1 MFLRE
6 GLFPNR
12 LTECWTYC
20 IECTV
25 PEAMWKERRLKL
37 ILSRVISLKG
47 NSECNLKSILT
58 KPMFMNKSFQ
68 NLKDVCKW
76 LTRRSSMLLFFL
88 VTFVTN
94 VMKGISRLHHEQRY
108 SGSRLRLAGISA
120 VMVLLSTLSVV
131 DANASHFRYGNIIW
145 SRPNASSRV
154 VTMVVTNSYRLSSF
168 PGVAVGTTVNPGS
181 VLQFG
186 DGGNASIDLQVT
198 SVNSTEDYFIGTFT
212 VVHTYAAGTDDF
224 TVSYSGCC
232 RLSTLQNNPD
242 GNFGEVTTINL
253 GTTNLGSPVSILPPV
268 VSVSTGLPTAT
279 FNVPAVDP
287 DGGVLSYALSTPA
300 DFSGGDVNSIQA
312 NGLSIDASTGIATFN
327 TVGKAIGTLWSA
339 GFTITDP
346 SGSKS
351 VVDFLLKV
359 VGTSNPPVFNYA
371 TTPNNNSVIY
381 AHPGGLVN
389 FTVDA
394 SDPDVTGTV
403 LLNGAGL
410 PTGAVFSPSST
421 PANPASATFSWTPT
435 ALQIGTYVMTF
446 VATDDIGV
454 QTITTVTIQVI
465 AGPQFI
471 APTPPPTPERLVITG
486 TTLNDVIAA
495 QSSEPGLTS
504 QIFSA
509 SMPAGATATPALPT
523 ALSPIGQTNISWT
536 PVIGQWGD
544 HTFTYIAKDSNN
556 GTAIA
561 SYHVV
566 ANTKPVFT
574 SSPVLAASAC
584 QPYSYIITG
593 TDDDIPYGD
602 ELEFE
607 SHTSLPSW
615 LALVNNPNGTAT
627 LSGTPTAANI
637 GTYNIELVA
646 ADIYHHGSSLV
657 EQNFTITVTAQNV
670 IVANGGNVCSGNN
683 GNFTLTGPVGSVV
696 TYNINGGAN
705 ITTALVGG
713 TANVPV
719 TNVTATQTLNLVSIA
734 NATATCTQV
743 LSGSSVISVNPLPVG
758 SALPQTICSGS
769 TTTVALN
776 STIAGGTYAWTAA
789 LQSGSI
795 TGFADCNASCG
806 NTIAQTL
813 NNNGTG
819 SGVVRYTV
827 TPISNLGCP
836 GTTFTVDV
844 TINAQPVAIA
854 GGDKIICGT
863 GDALQANAAV
873 APQTGMWS
881 IISGTSTAIGQFA
894 SLADPNTVF
903 APAVNPGTYTLKWT
917 LSNAPCVAS
926 SDTVIITS
934 LGSVQGTITASSNA
948 NVCSGQTS
956 NINISVNPVSGGTF
970 SGTFTNGKTFTG
982 LNPAAGIISP
992 SYTFTNNTIAN
1003 TSESFVLSSL
1013 IFHPNIST
1021 QPTPATCAATAQSMG
1036 GQTLVTIQPVSDIVA
1051 TLSGGSS
1058 KCNGATVSIN
1068 VTNPNSVGGTY
1079 NRTAVYSGV
1088 THTAS
1093 ASVSGQ
1099 SFTTNSTFTETLTNN
1114 TNAPVNVVY
1123 TFTSVSPGSQGCV
1136 GIPQNVTVTVNPT
1149 PTVVAPASQLLCNN
1163 EATTATIFNGAVSGT
1178 TFAWTNDNTS
1188 IGLAANGNGD
1198 ISSFI
1203 ANNTGIVNTTANIQ
1217 VVPSANGCTGTAQNF
1232 TITVKPTP
1240 TVLDPADEI
1249 VCNGAATTMVNL
1261 SGAVSGTVYSWTNDN
1276 ASVGLLASGVGD
1288 IASFN
1293 AINSGNTPAVANIEI
1308 TPVANGCTG
1317 AAQEFTIAVNPTPV
1331 VDLVSNDVVCNGA
1344 ATTAVTFN
1352 GAVSGTQFDWTN
1364 NNTSIGLAANGTGD
1378 IASFNGIN
1386 NGTTPVTATI
1396 EVTPTA
1402 NNCTGA
1408 SETFTITVNPTPVVD
1423 TIADDVVCNGAAT
1436 DVVSFTG
1443 AVSGT
1448 TFNWVN
1454 SDNTIGLAATGTG
1467 NIASFNGINTGNAV
1481 AVATIEVTPTANSC
1495 TGASETYTVTVNPTP
1510 DVNTVSNDVV
1520 CNGTATTA
1528 VTFTGAVSGATFDW
1542 TNNDASI
1549 GLAAS
1554 GTGDIAS
1561 FNGINNGTTSVTATI
1576 EVTPT
1581 AYNCTGDSE
1590 TFTITV
1596 NPTPVVSDPA
1606 NQVVCNG
1613 SAAAAVNFNGAVAN
1627 TSYSWTNNNASI
1639 GLASSGTGDIASF
1652 TAVNNGTT
1660 DITATIEVMPSA
1672 NDCDGIPETF
1682 TITVHP
1688 SPSFAFSVNGSTV
1701 ADNGTTTICQ
1711 ATSTTFQV
1719 NGATANSAFS
1729 MTHDGNPYATGNVDA
1744 SGNFTHTF
1752 ISGGTPSNTTAGTYV
1767 LSVTD
1772 AITGCEADQTYTI
1785 NVNPKPTD
1793 TFKVNGVALVDG
1805 QTSTHCQGD
1814 ALQLS
1819 LAGSSDH
1826 SFVITKGA
1834 NTIASGQVNAPVFT
1848 IPAAALTNAGTYTV
1862 VLTNN
1867 ITGCMATRSYQ
1878 IVVNP
1883 LPVYTFSVNTNPLSN
1898 NGSTTHCKGDQVT
1911 LTLTGDAGATYT
1923 LLHNSNSV
1931 GSGNVNGPAY
1941 TFTANTVDAGTYLLT
1956 VTSSLGCVTS
1966 SSYTMNINVAPQ
1978 FTFVPANATAN
1989 TATGSCNTT
1998 VTYATATVSG
2008 TPAPAL
2014 TYTLSGAT
2022 TDSGTGMGSG
2032 SVFNKGV
2039 TNVKIT
2045 ATNVCGTKDSTFT
2058 VTVND
2063 IQAPAF
2069 TSCPA
2074 TINAFS
2080 AANSCGNSVNTP
2092 APLYTDNCT
2101 LGATPLAWV
2110 MTGATTGNGTGN
2122 IGAHVFN
2129 VGTTAVTYTVTDAS
2143 GNTATCNYNVMVT
2156 DTIRPAI
2163 VCVSNIT
2170 HNTDLNICGAVVTYT
2185 APASTD
2191 NCTVQSTVQTA
2202 GLPSGSIF
2210 PLGVTTNTF
2219 VVTDAAGNTATCSFN
2234 VTIQD
2239 AQGPV
2244 MTPPVAQ
2251 TLNVGAGNNCQVPM
2265 PDYRSLFTIADN
2277 CSGVLNIEQLAP
2289 NQIGSL
2295 VIGYGGTRV
2304 IRVKATDVAGN
2315 VSVDS
2320 FTLTLVDATAPTT
2333 ISQNISVNLDAAGT
2347 ATITAAMLNN
2357 GSHDNCSAITLAASK
2372 LTFNC
2377 SNVGTNT
2384 VVLTATD
2391 ASGNTAT
2398 SNATVTVY
2406 DVTAPVISCWSDTTL
2421 LKGLQCTTEIP
2432 DMTYRVNATDACG
2445 VATVTQSPA
2454 AGTIVAAFTQT
2465 LPVTLTVIDVNGN
2478 FSNCTFNVNFVD
2490 HTKPAITNFPANITI
2505 NNGQDSCGKAVTW
2518 SAPIATDNCTILG
2531 AANLTSTHAPGSVFP
2546 LGTTTVTYTAVDF
2559 SGNDSVR
2566 SFTVTVVDA
2575 QAPVIAGCP
2584 SNVLVNTG
2592 ANATTC
2598 AATATW
2604 IEPTA
2609 TDNCTATGSLVWS
2622 KNHNPGDIFPVGTT
2636 TVTYTATDASG
2647 NVSNACSFNVIVTD
2661 NTIPVLAA
2669 CPANVTVFTGT
2680 GATTCNATATWIEP
2694 TASDNCTS
2702 AANLVWT
2709 KSHTPGSVFS
2719 TGTTTVTYKATDAS
2733 GNVSNTC
2740 SFNVTVIDNTI
2751 PVLSGC
2757 PSTVLVNTGASI
2769 TPCSATATWTE
2780 PTVIDNCTSGANI
2793 VWTKSHTPG
2802 SVFPVG
2808 TTAVTYTATDL
2819 AGNVSA
2825 TCSFN
2830 VIVTDNTAPV
2840 LAGCPATVNVTTG
2853 AGATT
2858 CNTIATWT
2866 EPTATDNC
2874 TASANLV
2881 WTKSHTPGSVFSVGT
2896 TTVTYTATDANGNV
2910 SATCSFNVIVT
2921 DNTAPTFVSC
2931 PSSIT
2936 SVTNSAGCT
2945 GNVTTVNPVVT
2956 DNCSLSSLTWALSGA
2971 TTGSGTNYVGLH
2983 NFATGVTTVTYTATD
2998 ASGNSSVCSYTVTV
3012 NNTLVGNIGGTSTI
3026 AQNISSTSNVVFVAQ
3041 GGNNSGPYTFT
3052 YTMNGGAPQTITTT
3066 GNSTVVTIPQS
3077 NAILGT
3083 YTYALISM
3091 TNSNGCTAAINP
3103 ANDTAVITVV
3113 PFVPLADLSIA
3124 LDFPAVSFTPSV
3136 SSRPFSVYVS
3146 NLGAADANGIVT
3158 VRLSKPSSPFTYSL
3172 EPSSILGWT
3181 LTPGSTSYMLTS
3193 NGPVTIN
3200 ADGAYE
3206 IIDVRL
3212 NRTGA
3217 AAVGTSS
3224 VNGIVFPASGET
3236 NTGNN
3241 NTSVN
3246 INISQ

>member
-1 MFLRE
+1 
-6 GLFPNR
+6 
-12 LTECWTYC
+12 
-20 IECTV
+20 
-25 PEAMWKERRLKL
+25 
-37 ILSRVISLKG
+37 
-47 NSECNLKSILT
+47 
-58 KPMFMNKSFQ
+58 MNKSFQ

-94 VMKGISRLHHEQRY
+94 VMKGVSRLHHEQRN
-108 SGSRLRLAGISA
+108 SGNRLRLAGISA
-120 VMVLLSTLSVV
+120 VVALLSTLSVM

-145 SRPNASSRV
+145 SRPDASSRV
-154 VTMVVTNSYRLSSF
+154 VTFVVTNSYRLSSF
-168 PGVAVGTTVNPGS
+168 AGVAVGSTINTGS
-181 VLQFG
+181 ILQFG
-186 DGGNASIDLQVT
+186 DGGNGAIDLQVT
-198 SVNSTEDYFIGTFT
+198 SVNSAEDYFIGTYT
-212 VVHTYAAGTDDF
+212 VTHTYAIGTDNF
-224 TVSYSGCC
+224 TASYSGCC
-232 RLSTLQNNPD
+232 RLSTLQNNHD
-242 GNFGEVTTINL
+242 GNFGEVTTVNL
-253 GTTNLGSPVSILPPV
+253 ASSNLGSPISTLPPV
-268 VSVSTGLPTAT
+268 VSLSTGLSAAA
-279 FNVPAVDP
+279 FNVPAIDP

-300 DFSGGDVNSIQA
+300 EFSGGDVNSIQA
-312 NGLSIDASTGIATFN
+312 NGLSINSSTGEATFN
-327 TVGKAIGTLWSA
+327 TIGKPIGTLWSA

-346 SGSKS
+346 TGSKS

-359 VGTSNPPVFNYA
+359 VGTSNPPIFNYA
-371 TTPNNNSVIY
+371 TTPLNNAIVY
-381 AHPGGLVN
+381 AYPGSPLS
-389 FTVDA
+389 FTIEA
-394 SDPDVTGTV
+394 SDPDAGGTV
-403 LLNGAGL
+403 LLNGVGF
-410 PTGAVFSPSST
+410 PTGASFNPSVT
-421 PANPASATFSWTPT
+421 PANPASASFSWTPT
-435 ALQIGTYVMTF
+435 VSQLGTYILTF
-446 VATDDIGV
+446 VATDDVGV
-454 QTITTVTIQVI
+454 QTTTTVTIQVV

-471 APTPPPTPERLVITG
+471 VPTPPTMPDRLVLIG

-495 QSSEPGLTS
+495 QSPAPGITS
-504 QIFSA
+504 KILSA
-509 SMPAGATATPALPT
+509 TLPAGAIVSPSLPT
-523 ALSPIGQTNISWT
+523 ALAATATVNVSWT
-536 PVIGQWGD
+536 PDPWQWGD
-544 HTFTYIAKDSNN
+544 HTFTFVAEDQNG
-556 GTAIA
+556 GTATT
-561 SYHVV
+561 SYHVI

-574 SSPVLAASAC
+574 SSPVLSAKSC
-584 QPYSYIITG
+584 QPYTYMVFG
-593 TDDDIPYGD
+593 FDPDLPYGD
-602 ELEFE
+602 QLEFE
-607 SHTSLPSW
+607 SHTPLPSW
-615 LALVNNPNGTAT
+615 LTLVNVPNVGAT
-627 LSGTPTAANI
+627 LSGTPSAADT

-646 ADIYHHGSSLV
+646 ADIYHHSSSLV
-657 EQNFTITVTAQNV
+657 KQNFTITVTAQQV
-670 IVANGGNVCSGNN
+670 AIANGGPICAGSNA
-683 GNFTLTGPVGSVV
+683 NFTLTGSDGFNV

-705 ITTALVGG
+705 ATATLTGG
-713 TANVPV
+713 TATV
-719 TNVTATQTLNLVSIA
+719 TVANAQVAQTLNLVSIA
-734 NATATCTQV
+734 NAAGTCTQLV
-743 LSGSSVISVNPLPVG
+743 SGSS
-758 SALPQTICSGS
+758 TIP
-769 TTTVALN
+769 
-776 STIAGGTYAWTAA
+776 
-789 LQSGSI
+789 
-795 TGFADCNASCG
+795 
-806 NTIAQTL
+806 
-813 NNNGTG
+813 
-819 SGVVRYTV
+819 V
-827 TPISNLGCP
+827 TP
-836 GTTFTVDV
+836 
-844 TINAQPVAIA
+844 QPVALA
-854 GGDKIICGT
+854 GVDKIICGT

-873 APQTGMWS
+873 GTQSGIWS
-881 IISGTSTAIGQFA
+881 IISGTNTASGQFA
-894 SLADPNTVF
+894 SLTDPNTVF
-903 APAVNPGTYTLKWT
+903 TPAVNPGTYTLKWT

-926 SDTVIITS
+926 SDTVVITS

-1003 TSESFVLSSL
+1003 TTESFVLASL
-1013 IFHPNIST
+1013 VFHPNTST

-1051 TLSGGSS
+1051 TLNGSSS
-1058 KCNGATVSIN
+1058 KCNGSAITID

-1079 NRTAVYSGV
+1079 NRTAAYNGV

-1099 SFTTNSTFTETLTNN
+1099 SYTTNSTFTETLTNN
-1114 TNAPVNVVY
+1114 TNAPINVVY
-1123 TFTSVSPGSQGCV
+1123 TFTPVSPGSQGCV
-1136 GIPQNVTVTVNPT
+1136 GIPQNVTVTINPT
-1149 PTVVAPASQLLCNN
+1149 PTVTIPANQLLCNN
-1163 EATTATIFNGAVSGT
+1163 EATAATIFTGAVNGT

-1188 IGLAANGNGD
+1188 IGLAASGNGD
-1198 ISSFI
+1198 ISSFT
-1203 ANNTGIVNTTANIQ
+1203 ATNTGTVNTIANIQ
-1217 VVPSANGCTGTAQNF
+1217 VVPSANGCTGAAQNF

-1240 TVLDPADEI
+1240 TVVDPADQT
-1249 VCNGAATTMVNL
+1249 VCNGAATTMVALN
-1261 SGAVSGTVYSWTNDN
+1261 GTVNGTTYNWTNDN
-1276 ASVGLLASGVGD
+1276 TSIGLLANGTGD
-1288 IASFN
+1288 IASFTATN
-1293 AINSGNTPAVANIEI
+1293 NGAGSEISTIEV

-1317 AAQEFTIAVNPTPV
+1317 AAQEFMITVNPTPV

-1344 ATTAVTFN
+1344 ATTAVTFT
-1352 GAVSGTQFDWTN
+1352 GAVSGTTFDWTSN
-1364 NNTSIGLAANGTGD
+1364 NATIGLAAVGTGD

-1386 NGTTPVTATI
+1386 TGTTPVVATIEVTPTANNCTGTSETFTITVSPTPVVDTIADDVVCNGAATDVVTFTGAVSGTTFNWSNSDNTIGLASSGTGNIASFNGINTGNTTAIATIEVTPVANSCTGASETYTVTVNPTPVVNAISNDVVCNGAATTAITFTGAVSGTTFDWTNTDASIGLAASGIGDIASFNVINAGTTPVTATI

-1408 SETFTITVNPTPVVD
+1408 SE
-1423 TIADDVVCNGAAT
+1423 A
-1436 DVVSFTG
+1436 
-1443 AVSGT
+1443 
-1448 TFNWVN
+1448 
-1454 SDNTIGLAATGTG
+1454 
-1467 NIASFNGINTGNAV
+1467 
-1481 AVATIEVTPTANSC
+1481 
-1495 TGASETYTVTVNPTP
+1495 
-1510 DVNTVSNDVV
+1510 
-1520 CNGTATTA
+1520 
-1528 VTFTGAVSGATFDW
+1528 
-1542 TNNDASI
+1542 
-1549 GLAAS
+1549 
-1554 GTGDIAS
+1554 
-1561 FNGINNGTTSVTATI
+1561 
-1576 EVTPT
+1576 
-1581 AYNCTGDSE
+1581 
-1590 TFTITV
+1590 FTITV

-1613 SAAAAVNFNGAVAN
+1613 SATTAVNFNGAVAG
-1627 TSYSWTNNNASI
+1627 TDYSWTNNNASI
-1639 GLASSGTGDIASF
+1639 GLAASGTGDIASF
-1652 TAVNNGTT
+1652 VAVNNGTT
-1660 DITATIEVMPSA
+1660 DIVATIEVTPSA
-1672 NDCDGIPETF
+1672 NDCEGASETF

-1688 SPSFAFSVNGSTV
+1688 SPSFTFNVNGSAV

-1711 ATSTTFQV
+1711 ATSTTFGL
-1719 NGATANSAFS
+1719 NGATANSAFN

-1752 ISGGTPSNTTAGTYV
+1752 ISGGTPSNTTAGIYV
-1767 LSVTD
+1767 LNVTD
-1772 AITGCEADQTYTI
+1772 AITGCEAAQTYTI

-1793 TFKVNGVALVDG
+1793 TFKVNGVALADG

-1814 ALQLS
+1814 ALQLA
-1819 LAGSSDH
+1819 LVGSSDH
-1826 SFVITKGA
+1826 SFVITKGT
-1834 NTIASGQVNAPVFT
+1834 NTIASGQVNAAAFT
-1848 IPAAALTNAGTYTV
+1848 IPAAMITDAGTYTV
-1862 VLTNN
+1862 TLTNN
-1867 ITGCMATRSYQ
+1867 LTGCMATRSYQ
-1878 IVVNP
+1878 VVVNP
-1883 LPVYTFSVNTNPLSN
+1883 LPVYTFNVNANPLSN
-1898 NGSTTHCKGDQVT
+1898 NGSTTHCKGDQVSFAI
-1911 LTLTGDAGATYT
+1911 TGDAGATYT
-1923 LLHNSNSV
+1923 LLHNGNPM
-1931 GSGNVNGPAY
+1931 GSGNVNGPAN
-1941 TFTANTVDAGTYLLT
+1941 TFTANTTDAGTYLLT
-1956 VTSSLGCVTS
+1956 VTSSLGCVAS
-1966 SSYTMNINVAPQ
+1966 SLYTMNINVAPK

-1989 TATGSCNTT
+1989 TAVGSCNTT

-2022 TDSGTGMGSG
+2022 TGAGTGMGSG

-2058 VTVND
+2058 ITVND
-2063 IQAPAF
+2063 VEAPAF

-2080 AANSCGNSVNTP
+2080 AANSCGNSVNNP

-2101 LGATPLAWV
+2101 LGTTPLAWV

-2122 IGAHVFN
+2122 IGTHVFN
-2129 VGTTAVTYTVTDAS
+2129 VGTTAVSYTVTDAS
-2143 GNTATCNYNVMVT
+2143 GNTATCNYSVIVT

-2163 VCVSNIT
+2163 VCASDII
-2170 HNTDLNICGAVVTYT
+2170 HNTDPNICGAVVTYN

-2202 GLPSGSIF
+2202 GLPSGSVF

-2234 VTIQD
+2234 VTIHD
-2239 AQGPV
+2239 AQGPI

-2265 PDYRSLFTIADN
+2265 PDYRNLFTIADN
-2277 CSGVLNIEQLAP
+2277 CSGVLTIEQLAP
-2289 NQIGSL
+2289 NQVGSL

-2304 IRVKATDVAGN
+2304 IKVKATDVAGN

-2320 FTLTLVDATAPTT
+2320 FTLTLVDGTAPTT
-2333 ISQNISVNLDAAGT
+2333 ISQNISVNLNASGT

-2357 GSHDNCSAITLAASK
+2357 GSHDNCSAITLSASK

-2377 SNVGTNT
+2377 SNVGMNT

-2391 ASGNTAT
+2391 ASGNSAT
-2398 SNATVTVY
+2398 SNATVTVH
-2406 DVTAPVISCWSDTTL
+2406 DVTAPVVSCWSDTTL

-2465 LPVTLTVIDVNGN
+2465 LPITLTVTDVNGN
-2478 FSNCTFNVNFVD
+2478 FTFCTFNVNFAD
-2490 HTKPAITNFPANITI
+2490 QTKPAITNFPANIVI

-2531 AANLTSTHAPGSVFP
+2531 AATLTSTHAPGSVFP
-2546 LGTTTVTYTAVDF
+2546 LGTTTVTYTAVDLA
-2559 SGNDSVR
+2559 GNDSVR

-2598 AATATW
+2598 GATATW

-2609 TDNCTATGSLVWS
+2609 TDNCTAQGSLVWS

-2636 TVTYTATDASG
+2636 TVTYTATDAAG
-2647 NVSNACSFNVIVTD
+2647 NVSNTCSFNVIVTD
-2661 NTIPVLAA
+2661 NTIPVIAA
-2669 CPANVTVFTGT
+2669 CPANITVFTGT
-2680 GATTCNATATWIEP
+2680 GATTCNAVATWIEP

-2709 KSHTPGSVFS
+2709 KNHAPGDVFPA
-2719 TGTTTVTYKATDAS
+2719 GTTTVTYTATDAS

-2740 SFNVTVIDNTI
+2740 SFDVTVIDNTI

-2757 PSTVLVNTGASI
+2757 PSTVLVNTGTSI
-2769 TPCSATATWTE
+2769 TPCSATATWIE
-2780 PTVIDNCTSGANI
+2780 PTAIDNCTSSANI

-2808 TTAVTYTATDL
+2808 TTTVTYTATDL
-2819 AGNVSA
+2819 KGNVSA

-2853 AGATT
+2853 TGATT
-2858 CNTIATWT
+2858 CNTTATWI

-2881 WTKSHTPGSVFSVGT
+2881 WTKNHNPGDVFSVGT
-2896 TTVTYTATDANGNV
+2896 TTVTYTATDAAGNV
-2910 SATCSFNVIVT
+2910 SATCSFNVVVT
-2921 DNTAPTFVSC
+2921 DNTAPVFVSC

-2936 SVTNSAGCT
+2936 TATNSAGCT
-2945 GNVTTVNPVVT
+2945 ANVTTANPLIS
-2956 DNCSLSSLTWALSGA
+2956 DNCNLGSLTWTLSGA

-2983 NFATGVTTVTYTATD
+2983 NFATGVTTVTYTVTD
-2998 ASGNSSVCSYTVTV
+2998 ASGNSSVCAYTVTV

-3091 TNSNGCTAAINP
+3091 TNSNGCTAAVNP
-3103 ANDTAVITVV
+3103 ANDTTVITVV
-3113 PFVPLADLSIA
+3113 PFVPLADLSVA

-3136 SSRPFSVYVS
+3136 TSRPFSVYVS
-3146 NLGAADANGIVT
+3146 NLGAADANGVVT
-3158 VRLSKPSSPFTYSL
+3158 VRLSKPSSVFTYSL
-3172 EPSSILGWT
+3172 EPTSINGWT
-3181 LTPGSTSYMLTS
+3181 LTPGTSSYTLTS

-3200 ADGAYE
+3200 ADGSYE
-3206 IIDVRL
+3206 IIDLRL
-3212 NRTGA
+3212 NKTGA
-3217 AAVGTSS
+3217 ASVGTSS

-3241 NTSVN
+3241 TTSVN